1 MHQHVSRYRVQ
12 LFDVNAFG
20 ELHATGLLRFMQ
32 QTASDASAA
41 AGFDIEW
48 YERHGTIWLIRR
60 TVVEYLT
67 PAVYRDEIAVH
78 TWVSDMRRVRSQRE
92 YELHRVRDGQLLARG
107 FTDWVY
113 VETAGGKLV
122 RIPDEV
128 QRSLMPGG
136 VAVHP
141 RSASKPG
148 DPPAHA
154 FRTSRRVE
162 FGAIDSLAHVN
173 NADYATYI
181 EQDLWDALA
190 AHGWALDAFACG
202 GRLRLRS
209 HDIEYFEPA
218 LYGDQLTGVVWVTAL
233 SPESA
238 DSGEPHPLRRSSG
251 QASRRSPEKG
261 PPQGERKLLLKNN
274 NRTARPEE
282 PPFSGGVSKGA
293 RWEEPTISPAG
304 FRCEHRL
311 ERDGRCLVHAASEW
325 AWEAS
330 AMPPSLHMAA
340 AALAGG
346 RG

>member
-1 MHQHVSRYRVQ
+1 MHSHVSRYRVQ

-48 YERHGTIWLIRR
+48 YERHKTIWLIRR

-92 YELHRVRDGQLLARG
+92 YELRRVRDDQVMARG

-113 VETAGGKLV
+113 VETVRGKLA
-122 RIPDEV
+122 RIPDV
-128 QRSLMPGG
+128 LQRGLMPGG
-136 VAVHP
+136 VAARP
-141 RSASKPG
+141 RPPSKPSE
-148 DPPAHA
+148 PPAHA
-154 FRTSRRVE
+154 FQTSRRVE

-173 NADYATYI
+173 NAYYATYI

-190 AHGWALDAFACG
+190 AHGWALDAFARG

-218 LYGDQLTGVVWVTAL
+218 LYGDWLTGVAWVTAL
-233 SPESA
+233 
-238 DSGEPHPLRRSSG
+238 
-251 QASRRSPEKG
+251 
-261 PPQGERKLLLKNN
+261 
-274 NRTARPEE
+274 T
-282 PPFSGGVSKGA
+282 
-293 RWEEPTISPAG
+293 PAG
-304 FRCEHRL
+304 FRCKHRL

-325 AWEAS
+325 VWEES
-330 AMPPSLHMAA
+330 AMPPALHMAA
-340 AALAGG
+340 AALAG
-346 RG
+346 REDAS

>member
-1 MHQHVSRYRVQ
+1 MPSHVSRYRVQ

-48 YERHGTIWLIRR
+48 YERQGTIWLIRR

-92 YELHRVRDGQLLARG
+92 YELRRVRDDQLMARG

-113 VETAGGKLV
+113 VETAGGKLT
-122 RIPDEV
+122 RIPDEM
-128 QRSLMPGG
+128 QRGLMPGG
-136 VAVHP
+136 VVARP
-141 RSASKPG
+141 RPPSKPSE
-148 DPPAHA
+148 PPAHA

-173 NADYATYI
+173 NAYYATYF

-190 AHGWALDAFACG
+190 AHGWELDAFG
-202 GRLRLRS
+202 RGRRLRLRT

-218 LYGDQLTGVVWVTAL
+218 LYGDRLTGVVWVTAL
-233 SPESA
+233 
-238 DSGEPHPLRRSSG
+238 
-251 QASRRSPEKG
+251 AS
-261 PPQGERKLLLKNN
+261 
-274 NRTARPEE
+274 
-282 PPFSGGVSKGA
+282 
-293 RWEEPTISPAG
+293 AG

-325 AWEAS
+325 VWEESTMPRTLRS
-330 AMPPSLHMAA
+330 AAT
-340 AALAGG
+340 ALADPEGASQ
-346 RG
+346 